1 MNPQATEPLP
11 ARPAGRENSRVPD
24 TCSGLVTKTSSAAP
38 HLFQIKSTS
47 QVTCSHS
54 HACVSRTTWEYE
66 GPKHPLLALLWL
78 WLLETVSKTFCL

>member
-1 MNPQATEPLP
+1 M
-11 ARPAGRENSRVPD
+11 
-24 TCSGLVTKTSSAAP
+24 KTPSAAP

-54 HACVSRTTWEYE
+54 HACVSRTTWEHG

-78 WLLETVSKTFCL
+78 WLLETVSKTFRLEGFLPSPSHREHRRSADGTG